1 MLLHPLRRCLYVYE
15 WNGGGFL
22 FYDPP
27 AVGCV
32 KFMEFRFL
40 VGCICLFLLLFA
52 GHLSLL
58 QVAASIAVMIMA
70 WYIYMDL
77 KYPQS
82 DISVVIKYGF
92 PGCGKTLDLCKEA
105 VQAIQ
110 KGRKVYTSIPINVE
124 GVILFDPRDFGKGY
138 RFYGDCLVLID
149 EGG

>member
-1 MLLHPLRRCLYVYE
+1 MYVYE